1 MVVRIFNER
10 QATLNPIPHRLH
22 PLPRRLPIDEDK
34 QKCPKNREQ
43 DILVTEHV
51 YKLPFPYD
59 KDRLVVNPEP

>member
-1 MVVRIFNER
+1 MVARNSNER

-43 DILVTEHV
+43 DAYLTFIL
-51 YKLPFPYD
+51 
-59 KDRLVVNPEP
+59 